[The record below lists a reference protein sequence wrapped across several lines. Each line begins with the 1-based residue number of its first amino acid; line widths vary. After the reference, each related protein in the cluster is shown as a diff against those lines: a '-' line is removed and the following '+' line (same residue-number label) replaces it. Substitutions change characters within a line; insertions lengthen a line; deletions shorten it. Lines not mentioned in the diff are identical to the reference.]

1 MSSVAALPLALAG
14 YAVNAASNVA
24 WFIPMLVAAIA
35 YFHYELLDPESR
47 PIDVA
52 TELLQPEY
60 DFIVVGAG
68 SAGMYSTRHRG
79 DFQFPSAAVSTV
91 TSINLND
98 LFAVLPLQIII
109 SSSTP
114 SLSISNHK
122 TKPSLATN

>member
-24 WFIPMLVAAIA
+24 WFFPMLVAAIA

-52 TELLQPEY
+52 TELLHPEY

-68 SAGMYSTRHRG
+68 SAGTYCTG
-79 DFQFPSAAVSTV
+79 YQLCFPTIHFVDVGVLGSIAAWT
-91 TSINLND
+91 
-98 LFAVLPLQIII
+98 FR
-109 SSSTP
+109 
-114 SLSISNHK
+114 
-122 TKPSLATN
+122 

>member
-24 WFIPMLVAAIA
+24 WFFPMLVAAIA

-60 DFIVVGAG
+60 DFIIVGAG

-79 DFQFPSAAVSTV
+79 ILA
-91 TSINLND
+91 TSSFL
-98 LFAVLPLQIII
+98 LLSLQ
-109 SSSTP
+109 SL
-114 SLSISNHK
+114 LSIIMIC
-122 TKPSLATN
+122 SLDFFYRSSHHHLHHHSFRYYIST